1 MAELGQDRRR
11 LGHQS
16 EVLLVEDQV
25 DLEVMRRV
33 MGDIFGVGARKVVKT
48 GEGVAPLVVADKL
61 NAVCPPTR
69 EEMQHITALLGKS
82 HKTDEECALC
92 HRKRDK
98 IVFRYD
104 PLLSKCFITIVYTPL
119 VIGENDDAMHV
130 LRSINHN
137 TMVDLLTSQQCVIQL
152 WSKFSYNGKEYFAT
166 HVDGNMVS
174 GEDTDG
180 VHRITA
186 VHASLCTIINN

>member
-33 MGDIFGVGARKVVKT
+33 MGDTFGVGARKVVKT

-61 NAVCPPTR
+61 NAVWPPTR

-130 LRSINHN
+130 LRSIKHN

-152 WSKFSYNGKEYFAT
+152 WSKFSYNGGEYFAT
-166 HVDGNMVS
+166 YVDGSMVC
-174 GEDTDG
+174 GEDVDG
-180 VHRITA
+180 EHRITA
-186 VHASLCTIINN
+186 VHASLCTF

>member
-1 MAELGQDRRR
+1 M
-11 LGHQS
+11 
-16 EVLLVEDQV
+16 LLVEDQV
-25 DLEVMRRV
+25 DLEVIRTV
-33 MGDIFGVGARKVVKT
+33 MGDSFGVGVRKVVRT
-48 GEGVAPLVVADKL
+48 GDGVAPLVIADRL
-61 NAVCPPTR
+61 NAVWPPTR
-69 EEMQHITALLGKS
+69 EEMQTITAILGKS
-82 HKTDEECALC
+82 HKTDEECVLC
-92 HRKRDK
+92 RRKRDK

-137 TMVDLLTSQQCVIQL
+137 VMVDLLTAQQCVIAPY
-152 WSKFSYNGKEYFAT
+152 SKFSYNGKEYFAT
-166 HVDGNMVS
+166 HVDGSMVS